1 MATIKNTSN
10 TLGNLINQINQA
22 NQSTP
27 GQFQGS
33 FGSGGYQSSNIG
45 IDDDS
50 IPVNMLE
57 SEPVF
62 EMNYKGTKKICFRK
76 AKEALETI
84 VKEIVPFEL
93 QQSKLI
99 NSKIEQDA
107 EQLGNLYYEHEKTD
121 KVVQVLM
128 ETIARGE
135 TQARLFEVYA
145 KMSKLLQDLSA
156 QITDTQNQMR
166 KYYIDTYLDLQQT
179 DNVDVKQKSISQN
192 SDDTPKSLMSSANE
206 NNIMLGTDQ
215 PIKNIANKKLEALKA
230 KFQEAQDAE
239 IEEVD

>member
-10 TLGNLINQINQA
+10 TLGNLINQLNQA
-22 NQSTP
+22 NNQSNP
-27 GQFQGS
+27 NQFQGS
-33 FGSGGYQSSNIG
+33 FGSGNYQSQNIG

-62 EMNYKGTKKICFRK
+62 EMNYKGTKKVCYRK
-76 AKEALETI
+76 AKESLETI

-93 QQSKLI
+93 QSSKLI
-99 NSKIEQDA
+99 LNKIEQDT

-121 KVVQVLM
+121 KVVQALM

-145 KMSKLLQDLSA
+145 KMSKLLQELSN
-156 QITDTQNQMR
+156 QITETQNQMR

-179 DNVDVKQKSISQN
+179 DNAELNTKKAITTEDKKEQKVI
-192 SDDTPKSLMSSANE
+192 E
-206 NNIMLGTDQ
+206 NTNIMLGTEQ
-215 PIKNIANKKLEALKA
+215 PIKNIANKKMEALKA
-230 KFQEAQDAE
+230 KYLEAQDL
-239 IEEVD
+239 EVQDLDK